1 MNRRMNSRILNYV
14 EDSRLGVISN
24 LPNESKILNGQY
36 LTPTSISKFMAD
48 MFSKLDMCDIHLL
61 DPGAGAGSL
70 LAAFCERI
78 TNERNT
84 NNSLSITAYEI
95 DQYLI
100 TELKNVIGIIYKEC
114 NLSTIPVSIN
124 IINEDFILANTQLFQ
139 NKFLSS
145 TRSTCKFT
153 HAIIN
158 PPYKKLHSKSLYRK
172 VLRQAGIETSNL
184 YTAFL
189 SIAIKL
195 LKPDGELVAIIPRS
209 FCNGPYFK
217 PFRQLLFAE
226 SSLRHIHIFHSR
238 ESAFKDDDV
247 LQENII
253 IHLVKEGPVSPVKI
267 SSSVGRDFINLSM
280 REVPHSRVVFPGDS
294 DLIIHIPISDF
305 DDEVLQRISGFDNSL
320 EDLGIQVSTG
330 PVVDFRLKEFIHYE
344 SVDVSVPIIY
354 PAHFNGK
361 RINWPLTNHRKP
373 NYIECNDSTIKWL
386 MPSGYYVLTRRFSS
400 KEEKRRIMPALFE
413 PIYRNSEFIGFENH
427 LNIFH
432 SNHKG
437 INKDIAKG
445 LCAYLNSTL
454 VDLYFRQFSG
464 HTQVNASDLRML
476 PYPSKEVL
484 KKLGSLIDDPNH
496 FLREETDDFL
506 EALL

>member
-1 MNRRMNSRILNYV
+1 MNRRMNSGILNYV
-14 EDSRLGVISN
+14 EDSRLEVISN

-36 LTPTSISKFMAD
+36 LTPASISKFMAD
-48 MFSKLDMCDIHLL
+48 MFSKLDMCDIQLL

-84 NNSLSITAYEI
+84 YNSLSITAYEI

-100 TELKNVIGIIYKEC
+100 TELKNVIGIINEEC
-114 NLSTIPVSIN
+114 NLSKIPVSIN
-124 IINEDFILANTQLFQ
+124 IINDDFILANTQLFQ
-139 NKFLSS
+139 NKLLSS

-253 IHLVKEGPVSPVKI
+253 IHVVKERPV
-267 SSSVGRDFINLSM
+267 
-280 REVPHSRVVFPGDS
+280 
-294 DLIIHIPISDF
+294 IPISDF
-305 DDEVLQRISGFDNSL
+305 DDEVLQRISVFDNSL

-344 SVDVSVPIIY
+344 TVDESVPIIY

-373 NYIECNDSTIKWL
+373 NYIECNDSTKKWL

-413 PIYRNSEFIGFENH
+413 PISKNSGFIGFENH

-437 INKDIAKG
+437 INKDIAQG

-476 PYPSKEVL
+476 PYPSNEVL
-484 KKLGSLIDDPNH
+484 IKLGSLIDDPNQ

-506 EALL
+506 EALLKNEQQITKNTT